1 MKRVLPLALCLGLT
15 GCASSYVVLLPNS
28 DGTVGK
34 VEVTGA
40 HGTTLLVNAM
50 QGTKVSAASGDTFV
64 ATPAQIQSD
73 FAGAIAARPQRPA
86 RFVLYFEAGGTTLT
100 PESARDLALVQ
111 QEISARKVPDISI
124 TGHTDTAG
132 DDAQNLQLGL
142 ERAQQVRALLS
153 SPSLAADMV
162 TVESHGEKNLLVPT
176 ADNVAEPRNRRVEIS
191 VR

>member
-1 MKRVLPLALCLGLT
+1 MKRTLSLALFLGLA

-34 VEVTGA
+34 VQVTGA
-40 HGTTLLVNAM
+40 HGTTLLEQAM
-50 QGTKVSAASGDTFV
+50 QGTQVNANSGETFI

-73 FAGAIAARPQRPA
+73 FAAAIAARPQRPT

-100 PESARDLALVQ
+100 PESERELARVQ
-111 QEISARKVPDISI
+111 QEIAARKVPDISI

-142 ERAQQVRALLS
+142 ERAQQVRTLLA
-153 SPSLAADMV
+153 SPQLAADKV
-162 TVESHGEKNLLVPT
+162 TVESHGEKNLLIPT